1 MPSFHGLVGASFST
15 LNARA
20 SALMTTRAI
29 IKTKIG
35 MKIALKSFIL
45 WMKKCWTWLTDLYGN
60 SYDRYRPKTTKDG
73 SVGSMTPNE
82 FVQTT
87 TSPEDS
93 TIPTDDAEPQLI
105 ELVEEIRDSL
115 RARVKDAPEKKPRGR
130 PRRHRIRANIY
141 IDDILPLLFRLAKEN
156 GLVAKSISLS
166 SFLVDATYYYVQNCF
181 PELHK
186 LLDKIRANVNSIK

>member
-1 MPSFHGLVGASFST
+1 
-15 LNARA
+15 
-20 SALMTTRAI
+20 MTTRAI